1 MAHSSGKV
9 FDWDG
14 WNDAAYKRIDHW
26 RNKYDR
32 GEECTGISATPV
44 TPEIPPVDT
53 KKYCPHIADV
63 MFAKCSTVDVFFR
76 KG

>member
-1 MAHSSGKV
+1 MAHSSGKI

-14 WNDAAYKRIDHW
+14 WNDEAYKRIDHW

-32 GEECTGISATPV
+32 GECVAISAAPIVPEEPV
-44 TPEIPPVDT
+44 VDNT
-53 KKYCPHIADV
+53 KYCPHIADV
-63 MFAKCSTVDVFFR
+63 MFAKCTTIDVFFR

>member
-1 MAHSSGKV
+1 MAHSSGRF

-14 WNDAAYKRIDHW
+14 WNDEAYKRIDHW

-32 GEECTGISATPV
+32 GECVGITGSPTP
-44 TPEIPPVDT
+44 PPTGSPDT
-53 KKYCPHIADV
+53 TKYCPHIKDV
-63 MFAKCSTVDVFFR
+63 MFSKCSTTEVYFR